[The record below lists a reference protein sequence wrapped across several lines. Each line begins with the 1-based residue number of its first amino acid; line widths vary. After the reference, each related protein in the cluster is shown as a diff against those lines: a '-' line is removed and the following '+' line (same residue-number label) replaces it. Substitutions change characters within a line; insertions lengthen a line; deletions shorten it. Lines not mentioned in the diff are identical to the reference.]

1 MILLTAA
8 TLLANNLYR
17 GVNRRA
23 SEAHVGAVAKAMAVV
38 VAVVAVIFTIGGGS
52 AIVTLLLMG
61 YSFVTQ
67 LFPSLVMS
75 LRKRN
80 PVTAAGAFAGIGV
93 GVATVAVITINHYTI
108 GGLFP
113 ELPQWIKDL
122 NIGIVALV
130 LNVVALIA
138 VSVLT
143 QPRTRTADAIG
154 S

>member
-1 MILLTAA
+1 
-8 TLLANNLYR
+8 
-17 GVNRRA
+17 
-23 SEAHVGAVAKAMAVV
+23 MAVV

-130 LNVVALIA
+130 LNVVAPIA

-143 QPRTRTADAIG
+143 QPRARTADAIG